1 MTEEETTKPKRKS
14 RVVEALEK
22 QITADKERAAAEG
35 DPMKGF
41 EWIKEKIK

>member
-1 MTEEETTKPKRKS
+1 MTEEETPKPKRRS

-22 QITADKERAAAEG
+22 QIAADKERAAAEE

-41 EWIKEKIK
+41 EWLKKS